1 MGQLKRKERQP
12 KLDYDKENDVLYIS
26 IGDMSVVYGNEIK
39 NGYVIFRDY
48 EWDDVQ
54 GLTIFDFKKKFEEL
68 LND

>member
-1 MGQLKRKERQP
+1 MKRKGRQP

-39 NGYVIFRDY
+39 NGYVVFRDY

-54 GLTIFDFKKKFEEL
+54 GLTIFDFKKKLKEL
-68 LND
+68 YNTKD